1 MPPQHDDDSIFIF
14 EWTFPLTPHTH
25 TQWGPVD
32 ELLMWI
38 QFILLFIARHGS
50 LGQNIYFLFYKDLMM
65 KVGSNEGMTI
75 VCLITGRSTR
85 GRSSGPYSEET
96 EQSGESDPNPT
107 ISTVIRPAM
116 ALISSMLTA
125 YTYITGTT
133 TTPATHS
140 CSGLTESV
148 TWITVS
154 SVHQGCIYLIKNTV
168 KTLISWKIIT
178 I

>member
-50 LGQNIYFLFYKDLMM
+50 LGQNIYFLFYKDLLM
-65 KVGSNEGMTI
+65 KVVQTRAWRLCVWSQG
-75 VCLITGRSTR
+75 GRR
-85 GRSSGPYSEET
+85 EDGVLVRIQKRRSSLEKVIRTQPS
-96 EQSGESDPNPT
+96 PP
-107 ISTVIRPAM
+107 VIRPAM

-154 SVHQGCIYLIKNTV
+154 SVHQGCIYLIK
-168 KTLISWKIIT
+168 IQWKH
-178 I
+178 